1 MSSYSPYHIFDRNN
15 WKTLRNH
22 TPLRLTESELEE
34 LKGVNENISI
44 KEVEDVY
51 LPLTRLI
58 NLQVQASQ
66 QLHKA
71 TFSFLD
77 QPPKKVPYII
87 GIAGS
92 VAVGKST
99 IARLLQTLLSRW
111 ANHPHVELIT
121 TDGFLYNNAI
131 LEEKGL
137 MNRKGFPES
146 YDTEKMIDF
155 ISDIKAGKMKT
166 EAPIYSHL
174 EYDILPEE
182 KQVISNPDILIVE
195 GINVLQVNKNDTI
208 FMSDFFDFSLY
219 IDANEK
225 DIEQWYIE
233 RFCTLQQTA
242 FKNPASYFH
251 RYTSLSKESAI
262 KRAMQFWSEIN
273 AINLHEN
280 ILPTR
285 GRANVILQKGADH
298 SVEHVYLRKL

>member
-1 MSSYSPYHIFDRNN
+1 MSSYSPYHIFNRMK
-15 WKTLRNH
+15 WKELRNH
-22 TPLRLTESELEE
+22 TPLRLTEAELEE
-34 LKGVNENISI
+34 LRGVNENISI
-44 KEVEDVY
+44 KEVEDIY

-71 TFSFLD
+71 TSLFLD
-77 QPPKKVPYII
+77 QQPKKVPYII

-121 TDGFLYNNAI
+121 TDGFLYNNAT
-131 LEEKGL
+131 LESKGY

-146 YDTEKMIDF
+146 YDTQCMIDF
-155 ISDIKAGKMKT
+155 ISDIKAGKMEV
-166 EAPIYSHL
+166 EAPTYSHL
-174 EYDILPEE
+174 AYDILPDE
-182 KQVISNPDILIVE
+182 KQVIHNPDILIVE
-195 GINVLQVNKNDTI
+195 GINVLQVNKEDQI
-208 FMSDFFDFSLY
+208 FMSDFFDFSIY
-219 IDANEK
+219 IDADEQ
-225 DIEQWYIE
+225 DIEKWYIE

-242 FKNPASYFH
+242 FKNPESYFH

-262 KRAMQFWSEIN
+262 KRAEQFWSEIN
-273 AINLHEN
+273 VINLHEN

-285 GRANVILQKGADH
+285 GRANVILQKGKDH
-298 SVEHVYLRKL
+298 SVDHIYLRKL